1 MGGGG
6 KGEDLNLNSVIL
18 AGLGEGSEHI
28 DDKSPDFGLFFVQLV
43 REVVPLG
50 LFFFIKIRSVLG
62 PILEFLVRI
71 FLIGGTANI
80 LCQKD
85 KTD

>member
-1 MGGGG
+1 MRDFSITKSNQPGVVVDVWAGGG
-6 KGEDLNLNSVIL
+6 
-18 AGLGEGSEHI
+18 HI
-28 DDKSPDFGLFFVQLV
+28 GDKSPDFGLFFVQLV

-85 KTD
+85 KTH

>member
-6 KGEDLNLNSVIL
+6 EGEDLNLNSVIL

-43 REVVPLG
+43 REGVPLG
-50 LFFFIKIRSVLG
+50 LFLVCFFIKIRSVFGL
-62 PILEFLVRI
+62 ILDCFSPD
-71 FLIGGTANI
+71 F
-80 LCQKD
+80 
-85 KTD
+85 